1 MISGCMQPSAFND
14 LISFY
19 KSREVVGTPCLLGS
33 KYKSF
38 KFIEVLPQ
46 LCIWSATTNLHAIQR
61 GHSTTWWTEFC
72 HFLTHPPNCRDSFY
86 TLSVDKN
93 RHFLTPSPPHLLHV
107 VIECPQ
113 GPKEHFDCIAIIYA
127 QPVVTFILDF
137 GIVHK

>member
-46 LCIWSATTNLHAIQR
+46 LCIWSATTNLHAI
-61 GHSTTWWTEFC
+61 
-72 HFLTHPPNCRDSFY
+72 
-86 TLSVDKN
+86 K
-93 RHFLTPSPPHLLHV
+93 
-107 VIECPQ
+107 
-113 GPKEHFDCIAIIYA
+113 KHFDCIAIIYA

-137 GIVHK
+137 